1 MRQTYKSF
9 VSTTDRLVDHQNSL
23 DDRPPKP
30 LLDDL
35 GIFRH
40 RKDDRE
46 GQALLARK
54 KTADLLAQSRRE
66 HWHRA
71 LHDVNARRPLPS
83 IAVKSRVGLDEKRD
97 IRDMYTDVIRA
108 VLVNLDRHS
117 IVEILGVLWVNG
129 EDTLAAEV
137 FADVE
142 LALRD
147 AGRPVSDIEDQKP
160 TISDSRPR
168 GGGQTLDHI
177 VAELLRGEVA
187 VLEKRAGLHL
197 DVTNRTEFL
206 NEGSKGMQ

>member
-1 MRQTYKSF
+1 MS
-9 VSTTDRLVDHQNSL
+9 
-23 DDRPPKP
+23 
-30 LLDDL
+30 
-35 GIFRH
+35 G
-40 RKDDRE
+40 
-46 GQALLARK
+46 K
-54 KTADLLAQSRRE
+54 KTANLFAQRRWQ
-66 HWHRA
+66 HWDGA
-71 LHDVNARRPLPS
+71 LHKVNARRPLPS

-117 IVEILGVLWVNG
+117 IFEILGVLWVNG

-187 VLEKRAGLHL
+187 VLEKRTSLAL
-197 DVTNRTEFL
+197 DVADRTEL
-206 NEGSKGMQ
+206 LDECTEGMKGGDGL